1 MCGPGLP
8 RGIPLSRQP
17 SSGIQAQTRR
27 AQEYRHSRRLGR
39 RRTRM
44 GAVADPEGYGWVG
57 IACRSGAYQSGSVFL
72 GNLTKHHLTGCSGRT

>member
-1 MCGPGLP
+1 
-8 RGIPLSRQP
+8 
-17 SSGIQAQTRR
+17 
-27 AQEYRHSRRLGR
+27 
-39 RRTRM
+39 M